1 MATKRLLEILWPG
14 LLIYIQEVFW
24 VGNQGEGTSPCCT
37 LFFSDFRT
45 SFSFSLWLG
54 GWDHFTRRTE
64 TFQKISNMYG
74 YLFVHITLH
83 GFFCEFSVVRGGG
96 NDETVSTGC
105 GSPSVLHPWML
116 LLHMQETA
124 LWIPPVCCVL
134 DDICKRQLC
143 GFPQWGLLSSRGGG
157 PDTLAQT
164 HWHQSYSLKDLL
176 RSKWSDIIYNSLAN
190 RRSNTE
196 RLISNCVLCLL
207 MSACLQVNDLECVC
221 ILIRCFSAL
230 RVFIVLW
237 V

>member
-83 GFFCEFSVVRGGG
+83 GFFSEFSVVRGGG

-124 LWIPPVCCVL
+124 LWIHPVCCVL

-157 PDTLAQT
+157 AQT
-164 HWHQSYSLKDLL
+164 HWHQP
-176 RSKWSDIIYNSLAN
+176 YNMKKTKFDTKIAAQ
-190 RRSNTE
+190 T
-196 RLISNCVLCLL
+196 V
-207 MSACLQVNDLECVC
+207 
-221 ILIRCFSAL
+221 
-230 RVFIVLW
+230 
-237 V
+237 

>member
-1 MATKRLLEILWPG
+1 M
-14 LLIYIQEVFW
+14 FW

-54 GWDHFTRRTE
+54 WWDHFTRRTE

-83 GFFCEFSVVRGGG
+83 GFFSEFSVVRGGG
-96 NDETVSTGC
+96 NDGTVSTGC

-134 DDICKRQLC
+134 DDICKRQLL
-143 GFPQWGLLSSRGGG
+143 WILRGAFCPLEGG
-157 PDTLAQT
+157 PRHIGTDTLAPVLQFKT
-164 HWHQSYSLKDLL
+164 KASLKWELFIFEISVSSFCW
-176 RSKWSDIIYNSLAN
+176 SKYTFFGKNICSLQNLDSNIYL
-190 RRSNTE
+190 SN
-196 RLISNCVLCLL
+196 
-207 MSACLQVNDLECVC
+207 A
-221 ILIRCFSAL
+221 
-230 RVFIVLW
+230 
-237 V
+237 

>member
-1 MATKRLLEILWPG
+1 M
-14 LLIYIQEVFW
+14 FW

-54 GWDHFTRRTE
+54 WWDHFTRRTE

-83 GFFCEFSVVRGGG
+83 GFFSEFSVVRGGG
-96 NDETVSTGC
+96 NDGTVSTGC

-134 DDICKRQLC
+134 DDICKRQLL
-143 GFPQWGLLSSRGGG
+143 WILRGAFCPLEGG
-157 PDTLAQT
+157 PRHIGTDTLAP
-164 HWHQSYSLKDLL
+164 
-176 RSKWSDIIYNSLAN
+176 
-190 RRSNTE
+190 
-196 RLISNCVLCLL
+196 V
-207 MSACLQVNDLECVC
+207 LQVVFLSSQAWPSSFPIC
-221 ILIRCFSAL
+221 IAL
-230 RVFIVLW
+230 TMWFNMT
-237 V
+237 

>member
-1 MATKRLLEILWPG
+1 M
-14 LLIYIQEVFW
+14 FW

-54 GWDHFTRRTE
+54 WWDHFTRRTE

-83 GFFCEFSVVRGGG
+83 GFFSEFSVVRGGG
-96 NDETVSTGC
+96 NDGTVSTGC

-134 DDICKRQLC
+134 DDICKRQLL
-143 GFPQWGLLSSRGGG
+143 WILRGAFCPLEGG
-157 PDTLAQT
+157 PRHIGTDTLAPVLQGCGGFPLMMTAWTAQRNKADLIKCSTDGKTQYSPFSIKKIDCSFQT
-164 HWHQSYSLKDLL
+164 RLYS
-176 RSKWSDIIYNSLAN
+176 RFN
-190 RRSNTE
+190 
-196 RLISNCVLCLL
+196 ISFEVVSMEL
-207 MSACLQVNDLECVC
+207 
-221 ILIRCFSAL
+221 F
-230 RVFIVLW
+230 
-237 V
+237 

>member
-1 MATKRLLEILWPG
+1 M
-14 LLIYIQEVFW
+14 FW

-54 GWDHFTRRTE
+54 WWDHFTRRTE

-83 GFFCEFSVVRGGG
+83 GFFSEFSVVRGRG
-96 NDETVSTGC
+96 NDGTVSTGC

-134 DDICKRQLC
+134 DDICKRQLL
-143 GFPQWGLLSSRGGG
+143 WILRGAFCPLEGG
-157 PDTLAQT
+157 PRHIGTDTLAPVLQMHKVT
-164 HWHQSYSLKDLL
+164 FSYLFITQF
-176 RSKWSDIIYNSLAN
+176 WQYIQIYKTVRHLAASVFFN
-190 RRSNTE
+190 
-196 RLISNCVLCLL
+196 VLNAFFFL
-207 MSACLQVNDLECVC
+207 S
-221 ILIRCFSAL
+221 
-230 RVFIVLW
+230 
-237 V
+237 

>member
-1 MATKRLLEILWPG
+1 M
-14 LLIYIQEVFW
+14 FW

-54 GWDHFTRRTE
+54 WWDHFTRRTE

-83 GFFCEFSVVRGGG
+83 GFFSEFSVVRGGG
-96 NDETVSTGC
+96 NDGTVSTGC

-134 DDICKRQLC
+134 DDICKRQLL
-143 GFPQWGLLSSRGGG
+143 WILRGAFCPLEGG
-157 PDTLAQT
+157 PRHIGTDTLAPVLHYAFRPMWRLFLYCLST
-164 HWHQSYSLKDLL
+164 VYMFILFRSTSRVDRYECLFITILKI
-176 RSKWSDIIYNSLAN
+176 SKY
-190 RRSNTE
+190 
-196 RLISNCVLCLL
+196 C
-207 MSACLQVNDLECVC
+207 
-221 ILIRCFSAL
+221 
-230 RVFIVLW
+230 
-237 V
+237 

>member
-83 GFFCEFSVVRGGG
+83 GFFSEFSVVRGGG

-157 PDTLAQT
+157 PRHIGT
-164 HWHQSYSLKDLL
+164 SLSVLTN
-176 RSKWSDIIYNSLAN
+176 WSS
-190 RRSNTE
+190 
-196 RLISNCVLCLL
+196 
-207 MSACLQVNDLECVC
+207 QVNIHVIIIQKL
-221 ILIRCFSAL
+221 
-230 RVFIVLW
+230 
-237 V
+237 

>member
-1 MATKRLLEILWPG
+1 M
-14 LLIYIQEVFW
+14 FW
-24 VGNQGEGTSPCCT
+24 VGDQGEGTSPSCT
-37 LFFSDFRT
+37 LYFSDFRT

-54 GWDHFTRRTE
+54 EWDHFTRRTE

-83 GFFCEFSVVRGGG
+83 GFFSEFSVVRGGG

-157 PDTLAQT
+157 PRHIGTSLTLPNEHEWT
-164 HWHQSYSLKDLL
+164 
-176 RSKWSDIIYNSLAN
+176 R
-190 RRSNTE
+190 
-196 RLISNCVLCLL
+196 
-207 MSACLQVNDLECVC
+207 
-221 ILIRCFSAL
+221 
-230 RVFIVLW
+230 
-237 V
+237 

>member
-1 MATKRLLEILWPG
+1 M
-14 LLIYIQEVFW
+14 FW

-54 GWDHFTRRTE
+54 WWDHFTRRTE

-83 GFFCEFSVVRGGG
+83 GFFSEFSVVRGGG
-96 NDETVSTGC
+96 NDGTVSTGC

-134 DDICKRQLC
+134 DDICKRQLL
-143 GFPQWGLLSSRGGG
+143 WILRGAFCPLEGG
-157 PDTLAQT
+157 PRHIGTDTLAPVLQFPHCKKGPGWNDPMT
-164 HWHQSYSLKDLL
+164 AVVPRVKGFACYDLSFSRHNKNIKMEHFFL
-176 RSKWSDIIYNSLAN
+176 YILSRYFIWLHKMK
-190 RRSNTE
+190 R
-196 RLISNCVLCLL
+196 VLM
-207 MSACLQVNDLECVC
+207 MSVHH
-221 ILIRCFSAL
+221 
-230 RVFIVLW
+230 
-237 V
+237 

>member
-83 GFFCEFSVVRGGG
+83 GFFSEFSVVRGGG

-105 GSPSVLHPWML
+105 GSPSVLH
-116 LLHMQETA
+116 
-124 LWIPPVCCVL
+124 L

-157 PDTLAQT
+157 PDTLAP
-164 HWHQSYSLKDLL
+164 
-176 RSKWSDIIYNSLAN
+176 
-190 RRSNTE
+190 
-196 RLISNCVLCLL
+196 VLHC
-207 MSACLQVNDLECVC
+207 
-221 ILIRCFSAL
+221 LIR
-230 RVFIVLW
+230 V
-237 V
+237 

>member
-1 MATKRLLEILWPG
+1 M
-14 LLIYIQEVFW
+14 FW

-83 GFFCEFSVVRGGG
+83 GFFSEFSVVRGGG

-143 GFPQWGLLSSRGGG
+143 GFVYFRKPASVLATANIRHLLSVLGCRDGLI
-157 PDTLAQT
+157 PF
-164 HWHQSYSLKDLL
+164 
-176 RSKWSDIIYNSLAN
+176 SDGE
-190 RRSNTE
+190 R
-196 RLISNCVLCLL
+196 RLIRLNSGTSTPLT
-207 MSACLQVNDLECVC
+207 
-221 ILIRCFSAL
+221 LI
-230 RVFIVLW
+230 
-237 V
+237 